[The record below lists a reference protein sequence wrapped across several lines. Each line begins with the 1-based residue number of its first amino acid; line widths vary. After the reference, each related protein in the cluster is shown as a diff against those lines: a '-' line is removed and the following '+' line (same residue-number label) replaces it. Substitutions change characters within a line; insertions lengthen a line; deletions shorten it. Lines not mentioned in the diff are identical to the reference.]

1 MTESQTT
8 SKPVRRPIVTRVES
22 VERLTP
28 HMIRIVVAGDDLNGF
43 GAGEFSDHYVKVQFP
58 PPGASYSVPFDL
70 EDIRAT
76 RPREE
81 WPRTRSYTVVDWDA
95 DALKLTLDFVVH
107 GDSGVAGPWAAAAAP
122 GDYLQMMGPGGAYTP
137 DPDADW
143 HLMVGDE
150 SVIPAIHASL
160 RRIPDGV
167 PVHVVLEVDGPAEE
181 QPLDSPGDLRVTY
194 LHRNGSGDALAAAV
208 AALDFPDGD
217 VHAFVHGEATS
228 VRAVRKHLLGE
239 RGVARERMS
248 CSGYWKLSRTDEDWR
263 AEKRDWNAL
272 VEADVAT

>member
-1 MTESQTT
+1 MVSEAPA
-8 SKPVRRPIVTRVES
+8 KPVRRPIVTRVET

-28 HMIRIVVAGDDLNGF
+28 HMIRIVVGGDDLEGF
-43 GAGEFSDHYVKVQFP
+43 DAGEFTDHYVKVQFP
-58 PPGASYSVPFDL
+58 PPGASYGVPFDM
-70 EDIRAT
+70 EEIRAGK
-76 RPREE
+76 PREE

-122 GDYLQMMGPGGAYTP
+122 GDYLQLTGPGGAYTP
-137 DPDADW
+137 DPGADW

-160 RRIPDGV
+160 RRIPEGV
-167 PVHVVLEVDGPAEE
+167 PVHVVLEVDGPGEE
-181 QPLDSPGDLRVTY
+181 QPLTTPGDLRLIY
-194 LHRNGSGDALAAAV
+194 LHRNGNADALAEAV
-208 AALDFPDGD
+208 AALDFPAGE
-217 VHAFVHGEATS
+217 VHAFIHGEATS
-228 VRAVRKHLLGE
+228 VREVRKHLLADRGIE
-239 RGVARERMS
+239 RGRLS

-272 VEADVAT
+272 VEADVTT